1 MINQKIHFVY
11 TIIAAPTSYYLF
23 NKEAGKYVNEKTKEI
38 LNEYITTPKT
48 QKNWLNMRS
57 GIWRTITTL
66 SLSEYKFTDSLAL
79 SDILEMEEELTLK
92 YETLKAIFE
101 INFSNL
107 LLKGLR
113 NEKLMSGFLCE
124 VLKNKFFKP

>member
-66 SLSEYKFTDSLAL
+66 SLSSYKFTDSLVFKSA
-79 SDILEMEEELTLK
+79 IERIEE
-92 YETLKAIFE
+92 
-101 INFSNL
+101 
-107 LLKGLR
+107 
-113 NEKLMSGFLCE
+113 
-124 VLKNKFFKP
+124 